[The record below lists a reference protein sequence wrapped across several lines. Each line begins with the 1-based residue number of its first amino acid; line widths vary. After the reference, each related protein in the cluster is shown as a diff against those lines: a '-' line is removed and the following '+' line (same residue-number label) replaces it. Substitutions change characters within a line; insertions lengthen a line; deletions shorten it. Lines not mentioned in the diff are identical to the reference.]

1 MHAAVSTVANL
12 VIASTRVGGYMKKQ
26 RLKAVAL
33 STVLS
38 AGALMGSVAQA
49 DQTLDSILQV
59 GQAKTTAGQK
69 SQVRIDKIAEE
80 TASLLQDFKT
90 VNKQIEGLRV
100 YNSQLEKQIAN
111 QLVVIKELEKSIE
124 DVTVMER
131 QIQPLILR
139 MLDGLEQFVALDVP
153 FHTEE
158 REDRLDMLRN
168 NQERSDISAAEKFR
182 QVLEAY
188 KIEAEYGRK
197 IDTYKDTLDIGG
209 QEREVNILRVGR
221 IALMYQT
228 TDTKLSGAWDQRQR
242 TWVELDSGEYR
253 AAILKG
259 IRIAKKQ
266 ASIEIMKLPILA
278 PEAL

>member
-1 MHAAVSTVANL
+1 
-12 VIASTRVGGYMKKQ
+12 MKKQ
-26 RLKAVAL
+26 QLKAVAL

-38 AGALMGSVAQA
+38 ASALMGSAALA
-49 DQTLDSILQV
+49 DQTLDSVLQV

-69 SQVRIDKIAEE
+69 SQVRIDKIADE

-111 QLVVIKELEKSIE
+111 QLVVIKELEKSI
-124 DVTVMER
+124 DQVTVMER

-139 MLDGLEQFVALDVP
+139 MLDGLEQFVALDMP
-153 FHTEE
+153 FHTQE
-158 REDRLDMLRN
+158 RQERLDMLRN
-168 NQERSDISAAEKFR
+168 NQERADISVAEKFR

-188 KIEAEYGRK
+188 KIESEYGRK
-197 IDTYKDTLDIGG
+197 IDTYKDTLDIAG

-221 IALMYQT
+221 ISLMYQT
-228 TDTKLSGAWDQRQR
+228 TDTELSGAWDKRQGA
-242 TWVELDSGEYR
+242 WVELDSGEYR
-253 AAILKG
+253 ASILKG

-266 ASIEIMKLPILA
+266 ASIDIMQLPILA
-278 PEAL
+278 PEAVQ